1 MRPDAGL
8 GAHLWDM
15 CQSLRMVSRYVD
27 GREQAEL
34 RTDSMLEDAVVRR
47 LTIVGEAAAR
57 IDAEF
62 RSAHPEIPWRK
73 IVGLRNVVTHQ
84 YDRINL
90 EEIWTVAT
98 QDVPGVLAQLEPLL
112 DAEERRVSESDVENS

>member
-1 MRPDAGL
+1 
-8 GAHLWDM
+8 M